1 MPHIGSMKSADQPPT
16 SSEHVKVSALSL
28 PGILSIELRVHT
40 DQRGFFVERYNE
52 ARFEQCGL
60 PRFCQDNHSRSVPGT
75 LRGLHYQARPAQG
88 KLVGVIR
95 GAIWDVVVDIRPGSP
110 TYGRHLATELTDY
123 DGRLLWIPAGFAHGF
138 CVVGSEP
145 ADVIY
150 KVDAPYEPTTE
161 GGIVWSDP
169 DLAIPWPVSQ
179 PTVSDKDRNLPSF
192 SAYRQNPPRW

>member
-1 MPHIGSMKSADQPPT
+1 MKSVNTAF
-16 SSEHVKVSALSL
+16 SAPAPVNISPLSL
-28 PGILSIELRVHT
+28 AGIVLIELQVHT

-52 ARFEQCGL
+52 ARFEQYGL
-60 PRFCQDNHSRSVPGT
+60 PHFCQDNHSRSMPGT
-75 LRGLHYQARPAQG
+75 LRGLHYQVRPTQG
-88 KLVGVIR
+88 KLLGVIR
-95 GAIWDVVVDIRPGSP
+95 GAIWDVVVDIRPRSA
-110 TYGRHLATELTDY
+110 TYGRHLVTELD
-123 DGRLLWIPAGFAHGF
+123 DRNGRLLWIPGGFAHGF

-179 PTVSDKDRNLPSF
+179 PTVSDKDRNLPRF
-192 SAYRQNPPRW
+192 GEYRQNPAHW

>member
-1 MPHIGSMKSADQPPT
+1 MKSVDLPR
-16 SSEHVKVSALSL
+16 SSEHVKISHLSPAGVAL
-28 PGILSIELRVHT
+28 IELQVHT
-40 DQRGFFVERYNE
+40 DQRGFFMERYNE
-52 ARFEQCGL
+52 ARFEQYGL

-75 LRGLHYQARPAQG
+75 LRGLHYQVRPAQA

-110 TYGRHLATELTDY
+110 TYGRHLATELD
-123 DGRLLWIPAGFAHGF
+123 DRAGRLLWIPAGFAHGF

-145 ADVIY
+145 ADIIY

-169 DLAIPWPVSQ
+169 DLRSHGRSRSQ
-179 PTVSDKDRNLPSF
+179 PSQIRIGILPSF
-192 SAYRQNPPRW
+192 STYRQNPPPW

>member
-1 MPHIGSMKSADQPPT
+1 M
-16 SSEHVKVSALSL
+16 KVSPLSL
-28 PGILSIELRVHT
+28 PGIVLIELQVHT
-40 DQRGFFVERYNE
+40 DRRGFFVERYNE
-52 ARFEQCGL
+52 ARFERYGL
-60 PRFCQDNHSRSVPGT
+60 PRFCQDNHSRSEAGT
-75 LRGLHYQARPAQG
+75 LRGLHYQVRPAQG

-110 TYGRHLATELTDY
+110 TYGRHLATELRDC

-138 CVVGSEP
+138 CVVGSEA

-169 DLAIPWPVSQ
+169 VLAIPWPVLR

-192 SAYRQNPPRW
+192 SAYRQNPASW

>member
-1 MPHIGSMKSADQPPT
+1 
-16 SSEHVKVSALSL
+16 VKISPLSL
-28 PGILSIELRVHT
+28 PGLLLIDLQVHT
-40 DQRGFFVERYNE
+40 DRRGFFIERYNE
-52 ARFEQCGL
+52 ARFEQSGL

-75 LRGLHYQARPAQG
+75 LRGLHYQVRPAQG

-95 GAIWDVVVDIRPGSP
+95 GAIWDVVVDIRPASP
-110 TYGRHLATELTDY
+110 TYGQHLGTELNDR
-123 DGRLLWIPAGFAHGF
+123 DARLLWIPGGFAHGF

-150 KVDAPYEPTTE
+150 KVDAPYDAMTE

-169 DLAIPWPVSQ
+169 DLAIRWPVSQ

-192 SAYRQNPPRW
+192 SAYRRNLPLW

>member
-1 MPHIGSMKSADQPPT
+1 MKSVDRVPT
-16 SSEHVKVSALSL
+16 SSEHVKVSPLSL
-28 PGILSIELRVHT
+28 AGIVLIELRVYT

-52 ARFEQCGL
+52 ARFEQCGF

-75 LRGLHYQARPAQG
+75 LRGLHYQVRPAQG

-110 TYGRHLATELTDY
+110 TYGRYLATELD
-123 DGRLLWIPAGFAHGF
+123 DQNGRLLWVPGGFAHGF
-138 CVVGSEP
+138 CVVGSQP

-179 PTVSDKDRNLPSF
+179 PTVSDRDRNLPSF
-192 SAYRQNPPRW
+192 GAYRQRPPLW

>member
-1 MPHIGSMKSADQPPT
+1 MNASIN
-16 SSEHVKVSALSL
+16 HVKVSPLSL
-28 PGILSIELRVHT
+28 AGIVLIELRVHM
-40 DQRGFFVERYNE
+40 DERGFFVERYNE
-52 ARFEQCGL
+52 ARFEHYGL

-95 GAIWDVVVDIRPGSP
+95 GAIWDVVVDIRPSSP
-110 TYGRHLATELTDY
+110 TYGRYLTMQLGDRV
-123 DGRLLWIPAGFAHGF
+123 GRLLWIPAGLAHGS

-161 GGIVWSDP
+161 GGIVWSVP

-192 SAYRQNPPRW
+192 TTYRQNPPRW